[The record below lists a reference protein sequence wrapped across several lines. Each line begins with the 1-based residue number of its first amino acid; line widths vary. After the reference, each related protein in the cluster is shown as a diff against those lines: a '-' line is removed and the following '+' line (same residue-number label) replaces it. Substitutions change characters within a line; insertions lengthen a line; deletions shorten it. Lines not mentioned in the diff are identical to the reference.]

1 MLFHAQKVFD
11 GLEWGSLFFR
21 SSKNLIFTHIPLLHQ
36 PPLSETSYTSTW
48 DGPFSCLSSCNSMDC
63 AAYSKAGIKGIHKF
77 IPTINWLRPTKDTC
91 IQFSR
96 RSPRSLSLLN
106 CFAKILRNGLNLQ
119 SSEIIPAP
127 DFI

>member
-1 MLFHAQKVFD
+1 MPRRYLMGWSGVI
-11 GLEWGSLFFR
+11 SLFQIIKEFDFYSYSSSPPASTFR
-21 SSKNLIFTHIPLLHQ
+21 NQLH
-36 PPLSETSYTSTW
+36 
-48 DGPFSCLSSCNSMDC
+48 FHMRRAFSCNSMDC
-63 AAYSKAGIKGIHKF
+63 AAYSKAGIKGIHTF